1 MLPPP
6 DDEQAGVYGATMDLS
21 DHGPHDIAHYKELNK
36 HPLPTGVGVLRVL
49 VKTSR
54 LKTPGACAVVCVVMG
69 VCHYVCGVVFCVGLM
84 CAAVAVL

>member
-6 DDEQAGVYGATMDLS
+6 DDEQTGVYGATMDLS

-36 HPLPTGVGVLRVL
+36 DPLPTGVGVLRVL

-54 LKTPGACAVVCVVMG
+54 LKTPGACAVVCVSLWECATM
-69 VCHYVCGVVFCVGLM
+69 CVL
-84 CAAVAVL
+84 V